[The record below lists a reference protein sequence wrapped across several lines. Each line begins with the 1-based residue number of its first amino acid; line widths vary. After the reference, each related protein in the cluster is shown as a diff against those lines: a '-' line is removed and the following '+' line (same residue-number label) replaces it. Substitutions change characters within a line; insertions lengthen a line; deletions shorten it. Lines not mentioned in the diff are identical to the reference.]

1 MRILTAALIACA
13 LLTGCATES
22 TPSRPT
28 GSFPRAG
35 DGTTPETAVR
45 IRTYSDTELN
55 RTMKRWLKT
64 NYPEYKVLD
73 QEVTEERGGFV
84 YNVVSIA
91 GPGQSTKRIFFDI
104 TMFAKRVNDP
114 NSSRLPGSTA
124 TRP

>member
-1 MRILTAALIACA
+1 MRLLTAMLIACA
-13 LLTGCATES
+13 LLTACATES
-22 TPSRPT
+22 TPSRPA

-55 RTMKRWLKT
+55 RTIARWLKT

-73 QEVTEERGGFV
+73 QEVTQERGGFV

-91 GPGQSTKRIFFDI
+91 GPNQSTKRIFFDI
-104 TMFAKRVNDP
+104 SMFARRVGDP
-114 NSSRLPGSTA
+114 NSSRMPGSTA